1 MNDEIPVSLI
11 IEDGQSDEIGIE
23 ELCRHSKRILW
34 LSVRDGRRV
43 VYKGLTEDL
52 RSHPEEIA
60 SLRKEYSLGLRI
72 ECEGV
77 VRYYSFELHPQLGP
91 IIIMEYVDGTTL
103 QEYLG
108 NGQSDGAY
116 FPPLNERLKISIDI
130 AESLAVIHGSGVLHR
145 DLKPDNILIRKRDL
159 RPKIIDFGH
168 ADAEDFVIYKNSVGT
183 SQYGSPEQ
191 QVPSGGSM
199 AGDIYSFGK
208 ILEKL
213 LPERRYKAIIN
224 ACISN
229 DESKRPD
236 IKWISKH
243 LSNTWRGSLRW
254 MGITGV
260 VLVGLLAISFL
271 IYFSDGKQDAEND
284 VATEV
289 AKADSIIKVRT
300 IETDS
305 VEVDTDEV
313 SPKPESQS
321 VVKERD
327 LADKLPSEN
336 DEIMEAVT
344 NKNIP
349 ENISA
354 IIDKYSRKAD
364 IINERY
370 GTLSYFDNIEENGE
384 LRIKRGK
391 EHFALSDSMEKELS
405 ELGVDKLKQH
415 DAYHRLW
422 TYILFETN
430 RIDGVDEAREEIMK
444 NY

>member
-1 MNDEIPVSLI
+1 MNDEIAVSLI

-213 LPERRYKAIIN
+213 LPERRYKVIIN